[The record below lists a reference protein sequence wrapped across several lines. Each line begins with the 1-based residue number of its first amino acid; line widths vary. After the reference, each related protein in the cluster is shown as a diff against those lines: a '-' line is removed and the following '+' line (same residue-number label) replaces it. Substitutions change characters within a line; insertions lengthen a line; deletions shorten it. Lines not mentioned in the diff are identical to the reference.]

1 MNPRLTIGALLA
13 RLAGAFGT
21 DETRCQCCGAL
32 AAKVPGE
39 LPLCPECAQALRLRT
54 GGHCPRCG
62 AIFADETAAPHLC
75 AACLRSPPPYERLTF
90 FAAYAPPLD
99 ECILSFKFAAALSR
113 QSLLCAMLHAA
124 CERLGPPAPDLAV
137 PVPLHERRLRER
149 GFNQS
154 LELAHGLSR
163 RTGIGL
169 AATALS
175 RLRDTVPQARLER
188 AERLLNLKGA
198 FAADPRQVAGKRIL
212 LVDDVSTTGATLVE
226 CTAALLASGAAA
238 VDVAVLAR
246 TAGPDMSAGPVPR

>member
-1 MNPRLTIGALLA
+1 VNPRSAIDTLMA
-13 RLAGAFGT
+13 RVAEAFGAS
-21 DETRCQCCGAL
+21 ETRCQCCGAL
-32 AAKVPGE
+32 ATKIPGE
-39 LPLCPECAQALRLRT
+39 LPLCPECARELRLRT
-54 GGHCPRCG
+54 GGYCPRCG

-113 QSLLCAMLHAA
+113 QNLLCAMLHAA
-124 CERLGPPAPDLAV
+124 FARLGPPVPDVVV

-154 LELAHGLSR
+154 LELARGLAG

-198 FAADPRQVAGKRIL
+198 FAADPRQVAGRRVL

-226 CTAALLASGAAA
+226 CTAALLAAGAAT

-246 TAGPDMSAGPVPR
+246 TAEPDMRAEPVSR

>member
-1 MNPRLTIGALLA
+1 
-13 RLAGAFGT
+13 
-21 DETRCQCCGAL
+21 
-32 AAKVPGE
+32 
-39 LPLCPECAQALRLRT
+39 
-54 GGHCPRCG
+54 
-62 AIFADETAAPHLC
+62 
-75 AACLRSPPPYERLTF
+75 
-90 FAAYAPPLD
+90 
-99 ECILSFKFAAALSR
+99 
-113 QSLLCAMLHAA
+113 MLHAA
-124 CERLGPPAPDLAV
+124 FARLGPPVPDVVV

-154 LELAHGLSR
+154 LELARGLAG

-198 FAADPRQVAGKRIL
+198 FAADPRQVAGRRVL

-226 CTAALLASGAAA
+226 CTAALLAAGAAT

-246 TAGPDMSAGPVPR
+246 TAEPDMRAEPVSR